1 MFVLY
6 LVVFI
11 GLTGVGIIV
20 PLFPFFGEQVGAS
33 PAEITLLMAVFA
45 LGQFV
50 AAPIWG
56 WWSDR
61 VGRKPVLV
69 ITLLG
74 SAVSYVLLGFAET
87 VPALLFAR
95 LIGGLMAGNIPV
107 AFAAAADVTSGEDRS
122 RVMGRVGASFSLGFI
137 LGPALGG
144 FIAGPAPQASNFLT
158 IAVVSACMS
167 IFAVIITVFFFKE
180 TRVRSRRTLSPASLN
195 QMSLKLISVKGL
207 TRFFFLPVLAALIGV
222 NFIFASGASIM
233 DSVFSL
239 YAYKQ
244 HGFGPSQIGLLFTY
258 MGVIMASVQG
268 GAIGPL
274 SKRFG
279 DARVLRAGIVLY
291 LIGLSIMIYAT
302 GLYTVLLGLTFITMG
317 NALFFPSSSSL
328 ASKHAPEN
336 EQGAALGAFQA
347 AGNLGRVI
355 TPTFSGVVFAVYG
368 TTAPFVVA
376 FALILPTFILI
387 RIFIRQAQ
395 VDAAESL
402 AKTES

>member
-20 PLFPFFGEQVGAS
+20 PLLPFFGEQVGAS

-56 WWSDR
+56 WCSDR
-61 VGRKPVLV
+61 IGRKPVLV

-74 SAVSYVLLGFAET
+74 SAVSYVLLGLAET

-122 RVMGRVGASFSLGFI
+122 RVMGHVGASFSLGFI

-144 FIAGPAPQASNFLT
+144 FIAGPTPQASNFLT
-158 IAVVSACMS
+158 IAVVSAGMY
-167 IFAVIITVFFFKE
+167 IFAVVVTTLFFKE
-180 TRVRSRRTLSPASLN
+180 TRVRSRRSSSPLT
-195 QMSLKLISVKGL
+195 LKLISVKGL
-207 TRFFFLPVLAALIGV
+207 TRFFFLPVLGTLICV

-239 YAYKQ
+239 YAFKQ
-244 HGFGPSQIGLLFTY
+244 HGFGPSQICLLFTY

-291 LIGLSIMIYAT
+291 LIGLCIMIYAT
-302 GLYTVLLGLTFITMG
+302 GLYTVLLGLTFLTMG

-376 FALILPTFILI
+376 LALILPTFILI
-387 RIFIRQAQ
+387 RIFIRQAH
-395 VDAAESL
+395 AETAESL
-402 AKTES
+402 TKTAR

>member
-61 VGRKPVLV
+61 VGRKPILV

-74 SAVSYVLLGFAET
+74 SAVSYVLLGLAET

-144 FIAGPAPQASNFLT
+144 FIAGPTPQASNFLT
-158 IAVVSACMS
+158 IAVVSAGMC
-167 IFAVIITVFFFKE
+167 IFAVVVTTLFFKE
-180 TRVRSRRTLSPASLN
+180 TRVRSRRSSSPL
-195 QMSLKLISVKGL
+195 SLKLISVKGL
-207 TRFFFLPVLAALIGV
+207 TRFFFLPVLGALIGV

-239 YAYKQ
+239 YAFKQ

-258 MGVIMASVQG
+258 MGVIMATVQG

-291 LIGLSIMIYAT
+291 LIGLCVMIYAT
-302 GLYTVLLGLTFITMG
+302 GLYTVLLGLTFLTMG

-376 FALILPTFILI
+376 LALILPTFILI
-387 RIFIRQAQ
+387 RIFIRQAHAE
-395 VDAAESL
+395 AAESL
-402 AKTES
+402 AKTEA

>member
-56 WWSDR
+56 WCSDR
-61 VGRKPVLV
+61 IGRKPVLV

-74 SAVSYVLLGFAET
+74 SAVSYVLLGLAET

-122 RVMGRVGASFSLGFI
+122 RVMGHVGASFSLGFI

-144 FIAGPAPQASNFLT
+144 FIAGPTPQASNFLT
-158 IAVVSACMS
+158 IAVVSAGMY
-167 IFAVIITVFFFKE
+167 IFAVVVTTLFFKE
-180 TRVRSRRTLSPASLN
+180 TRVRSRRSSSPLT
-195 QMSLKLISVKGL
+195 LKLISVKGL
-207 TRFFFLPVLAALIGV
+207 TRFFFLPVLGTLICV

-239 YAYKQ
+239 YAFKQ
-244 HGFGPSQIGLLFTY
+244 HGFGPSQICLLFTY

-291 LIGLSIMIYAT
+291 LIGLCIMIYAT
-302 GLYTVLLGLTFITMG
+302 GLYTVLLGLTFLTMG

-376 FALILPTFILI
+376 LALILPTFILI
-387 RIFIRQAQ
+387 RIFIRQAH
-395 VDAAESL
+395 AETAESL
-402 AKTES
+402 TKTAR